1 MDLEKIKRDMAED
14 PQLRYLNSMT
24 PEELGEHLVQLHK
37 DMMAGQYGV
46 FGYLYRQQTLRLR
59 ALS

>member
-1 MDLEKIKRDMAED
+1 MDLKKIKRDMAED

-37 DMMAGQYGV
+37 DMMAWQYGV

-59 ALS
+59 ALL